1 MVFKKKKVTE
11 VQEVKEVKTSYPKA
25 LDEIE
30 FDIKLGVT
38 HSANEAN
45 TQYHLGEVSMLEK
58 VKKALS

>member
-1 MVFKKKKVTE
+1 MKSKKKVKKVVE
-11 VQEVKEVKTSYPKA
+11 KKVSYPKV

-38 HSANEAN
+38 HAENEAN
-45 TQYHLGEVSMLEK
+45 VRYLHGEQAMLEK